1 MRNKVLVDNAVYG
14 FGQQLSNGIPI
25 TPFKEDKTDCEFL
38 CLMRFLVRIST
49 VDDIRAALRDAFS
62 FENISCK
69 EKYDFDIFIGYYDT
83 EECETEQQEDDEWLE
98 KNLPLMRVSSTETNN

>member
-1 MRNKVLVDNAVYG
+1 
-14 FGQQLSNGIPI
+14 
-25 TPFKEDKTDCEFL
+25 
-38 CLMRFLVRIST
+38 MRFLVRIST

-83 EECETEQQEDDEWLE
+83 EECEAEQ
-98 KNLPLMRVSSTETNN
+98 